1 MLQKQF
7 NPENRIEE
15 EKMDYN
21 ELNILAEFQIY
32 NLLFSKNELLL
43 DDEKTSY
50 LLEVFWKL
58 LGISNQGDKIES
70 KKAAEDLGDA
80 LDAKWGLFKQSMME
94 RVQSGT
100 FDKDQLKKIVDYA
113 RSGYF
118 RHFRLFDFV
127 LNNSQLSDVKRVS
140 IYQERPMFSGPLN
153 EAMDLQSE
161 EVPE

>member
-1 MLQKQF
+1 LLQKQF

-32 NLLFSKNELLL
+32 NLLFAKNELLL
-43 DDEKTSY
+43 EDEPTSY

-70 KKAAEDLGDA
+70 QKAADDLGTA
-80 LDAKWGLFKQSMME
+80 LDAKWGSFKQSMME
-94 RVQSGT
+94 RVQAGT
-100 FDKDQLKKIVDYA
+100 FGKDQLKKIVEYA
-113 RSGYF
+113 RNGYF

-127 LNNSQLSDVKRVS
+127 LNNQ
-140 IYQERPMFSGPLN
+140 
-153 EAMDLQSE
+153 
-161 EVPE
+161 